1 VPVDHPEA
9 PHRIVRISARTA
21 IVAVAS
27 VVLSIVALRVFTAAH
42 GPLSWAAAA
51 GVVAVL
57 IDPIVDRLDKR
68 IPRLP
73 AVIIAL
79 IVTAAA
85 VWGVVYA
92 AFDDLASGVDRLG
105 EAAQEAATE
114 LEDRDDRVGRLARDV
129 EASRRVDLF
138 VDALDDRVTG
148 GGDVVAST
156 AGTAPTYFI
165 GGILTLF
172 LLSYGPRVA
181 TAAVDQLPD
190 ERNRRAVRD
199 VVTSALQRSRRAIF
213 FTIGEGVLAGLVVAG
228 VARLL
233 DVPSPA
239 ALGLAA
245 GVMALLPHVGLV
257 LGTLP
262 LVLLVLATRSGA
274 ATVVVVGVVLTC
286 QLLDSF
292 WLRRQIARRSVH
304 VGLLVPWVVALVG
317 YAVYGVGGAA
327 YGLAFAVFGLAVL
340 DEVGAR
346 RAPDIAGAGDGNAG
360 RPPTAGDADAPT
372 EPGADPQAG
381 SAAAAGG
388 GDARAAGSEVAG
400 YVRAE

>member
-1 VPVDHPEA
+1 
-9 PHRIVRISARTA
+9 VRLSARSA
-21 IVAVAS
+21 VVAVAS
-27 VVLSIVALRVFTAAH
+27 VVLAIIALGVVTAAH
-42 GPLSWAAAA
+42 EPLSWAAAA

-79 IVTAAA
+79 LVTTAA

-92 AFDDLASGVDRLG
+92 AFDDLSNGVDRLG
-105 EAAQEAATE
+105 EAAQDAADD
-114 LEDRDDRVGRLARDV
+114 LEDRDDRIGRLARDV

-138 VDALDDRVTG
+138 VDALDERVTG

-172 LLSYGPRVA
+172 LMSYGPRLA
-181 TAAVDQLPD
+181 SAAVDQLP
-190 ERNRRAVRD
+190 RLRTRRTVTE

-213 FTIGEGVLAGLVVAG
+213 YTVGEGLLAGLVVTG
-228 VARLL
+228 VAWLL
-233 DVPSPA
+233 DVPSPT
-239 ALGLAA
+239 ALGVAA

-262 LVLLVLATRSGA
+262 LVLLVLATRSGL
-274 ATVVVVGVVLTC
+274 ATFAVVGVVVTC

-292 WLRRQIARRSVH
+292 WLRRLISGRTVH

-340 DEVGAR
+340 DELNTR
-346 RAPDIAGAGDGNAG
+346 RAPSTDAAGPHGDEAAVAGTAAPARRPDDGS
-360 RPPTAGDADAPT
+360 P
-372 EPGADPQAG
+372 AG
-381 SAAAAGG
+381 SADRQT
-388 GDARAAGSEVAG
+388 GDSEVAG
-400 YVRAE
+400 YVGAE